1 MIIFFQSGQ
10 LGNQIFQYLAM
21 KKFDNDAKVIFFG
34 ADALVKVFDLEIIN
48 ISLPKKEN
56 NYLYKLFFRIASQF
70 LPRVLLFLS
79 DSIRL
84 ISSVEES
91 RSSNGSK
98 FLTKYGLIKKIVFF
112 KKSYY
117 QCEDICQTPA
127 AKNLRIHQHIIKE
140 AKKKIDQFKLYDRE
154 LYFIHIRR
162 GDFIYWPSSSSPA
175 VVPVAWFIKQ
185 MKAIQT
191 KQPHAKF
198 LIFSN
203 DKPYIEEFF
212 SNYSE
217 CLLVNETEEIEFAM
231 MSLCYGGGILSPST
245 FAWWAA
251 FICQRD
257 LSNPVHIAPRYWIG
271 HRSGKWYPP
280 GIQTDWIQY
289 D

>member
-21 KKFDNDAKVIFFG
+21 KKFDNDAKVIFIG
-34 ADALVKVFDLEIIN
+34 ADALVKVFALDIIN
-48 ISLPKKEN
+48 IRLPKKED
-56 NYLYKLFFRIASQF
+56 NYSYKLFFRFTSYF
-70 LPRVLLFLS
+70 LPSILLFLS

-91 RSSNGSK
+91 RNSNGSK
-98 FLTKYGLIKKIVFF
+98 FLTKHGLIKKIIFF

-117 QCEDICQTPA
+117 QCEDISQTPA
-127 AKNLRIHQHIIKE
+127 AKNLKIHQHIIEE
-140 AKKKIDQFKLYDRE
+140 AKKKIDQFELDSRE

-162 GDFIYWPSSSSPA
+162 GDFIHWPSSSSPA
-175 VVPVAWFIKQ
+175 VVPLAWFIKQ
-185 MKAIQT
+185 MKSIQT
-191 KQPHAKF
+191 KHPCAKF

-212 SNYSE
+212 SDYPACRLVSE
-217 CLLVNETEEIEFAM
+217 AEEIEFAM

-251 FICQRD
+251 FLCQRD
-257 LSNPVHIAPRYWIG
+257 FSNPAHIAPRYWIG
-271 HRSGKWYPP
+271 HRSAKWYPP